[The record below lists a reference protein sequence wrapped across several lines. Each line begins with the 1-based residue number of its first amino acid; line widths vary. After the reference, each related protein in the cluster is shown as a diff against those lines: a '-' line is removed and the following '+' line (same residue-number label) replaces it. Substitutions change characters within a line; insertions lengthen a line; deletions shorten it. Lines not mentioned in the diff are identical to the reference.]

1 MPKTRNLATK
11 LLTFVWIPLAT
22 NDPDIQVIASW
33 ANQQPMSMPKTTP
46 PHMHTFPE
54 PFSLYMA
61 EPPELRCTHF
71 NHRCFY
77 NKLGPLD
84 RSVPHLQE
92 NCAQGLGSRRQLLA
106 ADNWGLAAN
115 ACSDAMLD

>member
-1 MPKTRNLATK
+1 
-11 LLTFVWIPLAT
+11 
-22 NDPDIQVIASW
+22 
-33 ANQQPMSMPKTTP
+33 MPKTTP

-61 EPPELRCTHF
+61 EPPELRRTHF

>member
-1 MPKTRNLATK
+1 
-11 LLTFVWIPLAT
+11 
-22 NDPDIQVIASW
+22 
-33 ANQQPMSMPKTTP
+33 MSMPKTTP
-46 PHMHTFPE
+46 PTCTHSLIL
-54 PFSLYMA
+54 SLYMA
-61 EPPELRCTHF
+61 EPPELRRTHF

-84 RSVPHLQE
+84 LSVPHLQE